1 MVLRGIRGA
10 TTVDTNSADNI
21 LKETEFLLIKL
32 IEENNVDSTDIASI
46 FFSLTNDLDAQF
58 PALAARKMG
67 LVDVPLLCLN
77 EINIPNSIQRCIR
90 ILIHVNTNTPQK
102 DIHHIY
108 LKKAISLRPDKALN
122 AIK

>member
-1 MVLRGIRGA
+1 MALRGIRGA
-10 TTVDTNSADNI
+10 TTVDANSADEI
-21 LKETEFLLIKL
+21 LKETEFLLKNL
-32 IEENNVDSTDIASI
+32 IEKNNVDSTDIASI
-46 FFSLTNDLDAQF
+46 FFSLTTDLDAQF

-77 EINIPNSIQRCIR
+77 EINVQNSIKRCIR
-90 ILIHVNTNTPQK
+90 ILIHVNTDASQK

-108 LKKAISLRPDKALN
+108 LKEAISLRPDKSLN

>member
-58 PALAARKMG
+58 PALAARKMR

-108 LKKAISLRPDKALN
+108 LKEAISLRPDKALN

>member
-90 ILIHVNTNTPQK
+90 ILIHVNTKTSQK

-108 LKKAISLRPDKALN
+108 LKEAISLRPDKALN